1 MSIPSRVAF
10 VSEYALLSI
19 LNVTGRASWKK
30 FSSLRAKPRFEMSNE
45 TAVDDADSSIES
57 KERADITEILTEGFM
72 QSFVPSMDSLQGRL
86 GELT

>member
-19 LNVTGRASWKK
+19 LNVRGRARLKK
-30 FSSLRAKPRFEMSNE
+30 FSSFRAEPRFEMSNE

>member
-10 VSEYALLSI
+10 VSEYAVLSI
-19 LNVTGRASWKK
+19 LDVRGRITWEK
-30 FSSLRAKPRFEMSNE
+30 FSSLLAKLRFEMSNE

-57 KERADITEILTEGFM
+57 KESADITEILTEGFM
-72 QSFVPSMDSLQGRL
+72 QSFVPNMESLQGRL